1 MFSGG
6 PMQARSI
13 LRGGIVFARQDHGR
27 VVAGILTGI
36 SRRRWA
42 ARPWQPFLFA
52 TAAVLAGAVALPQP
66 ALGAVAAP
74 GATFTKLALLNGR
87 GTYPFG
93 SASPAVADISGVVY
107 FTGAISTSSSNTN
120 NVAFVLSA
128 GFRPSKY
135 VDVPVDMCNATM
147 GELNIAPSGVTQV
160 ISAGANSDATCFT
173 SLDGVSF
180 ARSTASFTALKL
192 QPGWKEF
199 GSFYRKAAV
208 RLLGGIVHFEG
219 EIRTAGTKPA
229 ALTLPAKF
237 RPSRNVNVL
246 INVCTGSIGRLHIT
260 PKGVV
265 TVRSEEGVWAVQC
278 GTSLDGATFA
288 LSPKSFTALK
298 LKTGWINAP
307 SGTAKA
313 AVRNFSGIVRF
324 TGAIRAGGTNAGPFI
339 LPKGF
344 RPHSVVYIAVDL
356 CNGGNGRLDIQPD
369 GAVTVQAE
377 SSFAQAQCL
386 TSLDGAWFAR

>member
-1 MFSGG
+1 
-6 PMQARSI
+6 
-13 LRGGIVFARQDHGR
+13 VFRRQNDGR
-27 VVAGILTGI
+27 AVAGILPGI
-36 SRRRWA
+36 RRRHRA
-42 ARPWQPFLFA
+42 ARLWRPFLFA
-52 TAAVLAGAVALPQP
+52 TAAVLAGAVALPQS

-74 GATFTKLALLNGR
+74 GVTFTKLTLINGW
-87 GTYPFG
+87 GTYPSG
-93 SASPAVADISGVVY
+93 SATPAVADISGVVHLK
-107 FTGAISTSSSNTN
+107 GAISTSSSSTN
-120 NVAFVLSA
+120 NVAFVLPP

-135 VDVPVDMCNATM
+135 VDVPVDMCDATM

-180 ARSTASFTALKL
+180 ALSTVSFTALKL

-208 RLLGGIVHFEG
+208 RLLGGIVHFAG

-229 ALTLPAKF
+229 AFTLPAKF
-237 RPSRNVNVL
+237 RPSRNVNIL

-260 PKGVV
+260 PNGLV

-324 TGAIRAGGTNAGPFI
+324 AGAIRTAGTSASPFI

-344 RPHSVVYIAVDL
+344 RPASDVYIPVDL

-377 SSFAQAQCL
+377 SSFTEVQCL

>member
-1 MFSGG
+1 M
-6 PMQARSI
+6 
-13 LRGGIVFARQDHGR
+13 FARQNHGR
-27 VVAGILTGI
+27 AAACIVTGI
-36 SRRRWA
+36 RRRLRA
-42 ARPWQPFLFA
+42 ARPWQPLLLA
-52 TAAVLAGAVALPQP
+52 TAAVLAGTVALPPP

-74 GATFTKLALLNGR
+74 GVTFTKLTLLNGW

-93 SASPAVADISGVVY
+93 SATPAVADIAGVVY
-107 FTGAISTSSSNTN
+107 FKGAISTSSSSTN
-120 NVAFVLSA
+120 DVAFVLPP

-135 VDVPVDMCNATM
+135 VSVPVDMCDATM
-147 GELNIAPSGVTQV
+147 GELDIAPSGVTQV

-180 ARSTASFTALKL
+180 ALSAKSFTALKL
-192 QPGWKEF
+192 QPGWIEF

-208 RLLGGIVHFEG
+208 RLIAGIVHFEG
-219 EIRTAGTKPA
+219 EIRTAGTKPTA
-229 ALTLPAKF
+229 FTLPAGL

-278 GTSLDGATFA
+278 GTSLDGATFV
-288 LSPKSFTALK
+288 LSSKSLTALK

-313 AVRNFSGIVRF
+313 AVRNISGIVRF
-324 TGAIRAGGTNAGPFI
+324 TGAIRTAGTSASPFI

-344 RPHSVVYIAVDL
+344 RPANVVYIPVDL

-369 GAVTVQAE
+369 GTVTVQAE
-377 SSFAQAQCL
+377 SSFAEVQCL

>member
-1 MFSGG
+1 M
-6 PMQARSI
+6 
-13 LRGGIVFARQDHGR
+13 FARQNHGR
-27 VVAGILTGI
+27 AVAGILTSI
-36 SRRRWA
+36 RRRHWA
-42 ARPWQPFLFA
+42 ARPWGPLLLA
-52 TAAVLAGAVALPQP
+52 AAAVLTGAVALPQP

-74 GATFTKLALLNGR
+74 GVTFTKLTLLHGW
-87 GTYPFG
+87 GTYAFG
-93 SASPAVADISGVVY
+93 SARPAVADISGVVY
-107 FTGAISTSSSNTN
+107 FRGAISASSGSTN
-120 NVAFVLSA
+120 NVAFVLPP

-135 VDVPVDMCNATM
+135 VSVPVDMCNATM

-180 ARSTASFTALKL
+180 ALSAKSFTALKL
-192 QPGWKEF
+192 QSGWKEF
-199 GSFYRKAAV
+199 GSLYRKAAV
-208 RLLGGIVHFEG
+208 RLIGGIVHFEG

-229 ALTLPAKF
+229 AFTLPAGL

-260 PKGVV
+260 AKGVV

-307 SGTAKA
+307 AGTAKA
-313 AVRNFSGIVRF
+313 AVRSISGIVRF
-324 TGAIRAGGTNAGPFI
+324 TGAIRASGTSASPFI

-344 RPHSVVYIAVDL
+344 RPAKDVYIPVDL

-369 GAVTVQAE
+369 GTVAVQAE
-377 SSFAQAQCL
+377 SSFAEAQCL
-386 TSLDGAWFAR
+386 TSLDGASFAR